1 MNRNE
6 LDKLFGNELTDS
18 AILSMAKTW
27 TEWDVNDYL
36 IQTGYEADCK
46 DVINSLR
53 REAAS
58 IAASVLGSIRTERKA
73 KTSAANGR
81 KGGRPR
87 KQ

>member
-27 TEWDVNDYL
+27 SVTDINDYL
-36 IQTGYEADCK
+36 MQTGYDANGGEVLIA
-46 DVINSLR
+46 LR
-53 REAAS
+53 KEAAS
-58 IAASVLGSIRTERKA
+58 IAASALGSIRSPRKA
-73 KTSAANGR
+73 ASSAANGR